1 MTILVGYPTNRR
13 AKAVLSLAGMLA
25 RSGGE
30 DVVVCLVAV
39 DPRIPGVARDPG
51 FRSYVDVLA
60 DKAETQAREDM
71 PKDVPARFIRFE
83 ARSVPSGLVQAAEQY
98 VASTIVVGSAM
109 GPIEKV
115 TLSSFADRLLY
126 SSPVP
131 VAVAIR
137 GFRTVGNVK
146 RVTLAFSGGEQ
157 GSVQVAAAGKLADHF
172 GAELRLASFAVHMT
186 PPDVLRDHLEYSTV
200 LDQWNIGM
208 RAAAA
213 DAIKADGTTD
223 RRDPELVIGKGEN
236 WEDAIDDIDWSPGDL
251 MVIGSSE
258 AGPISRVFLGS
269 GAAKIVRH
277 SPVPVLAIPLAA
289 ARNLAEDGQK

>member
-13 AKAVLSLAGMLA
+13 AKAVLSLGAMLA
-25 RSGGE
+25 RSSGE
-30 DVVVCLVAV
+30 DVVVCIVAV
-39 DPRIPGVARDPG
+39 DPRVPGVARDPG
-51 FRSYVDVLA
+51 FRSYVEVLA
-60 DKAETQAREDM
+60 DNAETQAREDM
-71 PKDVPARFIRFE
+71 PKDVPAQFIRFE
-83 ARSVPSGLVQAAEQY
+83 ARSVPSGLVQAAEQHA
-98 VASTIVVGSAM
+98 ASTIVVGSAM
-109 GPIEKV
+109 GPIERV

-137 GFRTVGNVK
+137 GFRTVGTVK

-157 GSVQVAAAGKLADHF
+157 GSVQVAAAKNLANHF

-186 PPDVLRDHLEYSTV
+186 PPDVLRDHFEYSSV
-200 LDQWNIGM
+200 LDHWTDGM
-208 RAAAA
+208 RTAAA
-213 DAIKADGTTD
+213 DAIKHDATTIQ
-223 RRDPELVIGKGEN
+223 REPELVIGKGEN

-251 MVIGSSE
+251 MVIGSSQ

-277 SPVPVLAIPLAA
+277 SPVPVLAIPRTA
-289 ARNLAEDGQK
+289 ARELAEESR

>member
-25 RSGGE
+25 RSSGE
-30 DVVVCLVAV
+30 DVVVCIVAV
-39 DPRIPGVARDPG
+39 DPRVPGVARDPG

-60 DKAETQAREDM
+60 DNAETQAREDM
-71 PKDVPARFIRFE
+71 PKDVPAQFIRFE
-83 ARSVPSGLVQAAEQY
+83 ARSVPSGLVQAAEQHA
-98 VASTIVVGSAM
+98 ASTIVVGSAM
-109 GPIEKV
+109 GPIERV

-137 GFRTVGNVK
+137 GFRTVGTVK

-157 GSVQVAAAGKLADHF
+157 ASVQVAAATNLANHF

-186 PPDVLRDHLEYSTV
+186 PPDVLRDHFEYSSV
-200 LDQWNIGM
+200 LDHWTDGM
-208 RAAAA
+208 RTAAA
-213 DAIKADGTTD
+213 DAIKHDATTIQ
-223 RRDPELVIGKGEN
+223 REPELVIGKGEN

-251 MVIGSSE
+251 MVIGSSQ

-277 SPVPVLAIPLAA
+277 SPVPVLAIPRTA
-289 ARNLAEDGQK
+289 ARELAEESR

>member
-1 MTILVGYPTNRR
+1 MTILVGYPTGRR

-30 DVVVCLVAV
+30 DVVVCIVAV
-39 DPRIPGVARDPG
+39 DPRMPGVARDPG
-51 FRSYVDVLA
+51 FRSYVDVLVQN
-60 DKAETQAREDM
+60 AETRAREDM
-71 PKDVPARFIRFE
+71 PKDVPAQFVRFE

-98 VASTIVVGSAM
+98 AASTIVVGSAM
-109 GPIEKV
+109 GPIEQV

-137 GFRTVGNVK
+137 GFRTAGNVK

-157 GSVQVAAAGKLADHF
+157 GTLQVAAAATLADHF
-172 GAELRLASFAVHMT
+172 GADLRLATFAVHMT
-186 PPDVLRDHLEYSTV
+186 PPDVLRDHFEYSTV
-200 LDQWNIGM
+200 LDQWINGM

-213 DAIKADGTTD
+213 DAIKADATTA

-251 MVIGSSE
+251 LVIGSSE
-258 AGPISRVFLGS
+258 AGPIARVFLGS
-269 GAAKIVRH
+269 GAAKIVRN
-277 SPVPVLAIPLAA
+277 SPVPVLAIPRTAA
-289 ARNLAEDGQK
+289 KELAEEGY

>member
-13 AKAVLSLAGMLA
+13 AKAVLSLGAMLA
-25 RSGGE
+25 RSSGE
-30 DVVVCLVAV
+30 DVVVCTVAV
-39 DPRIPGVARDPG
+39 DPWVPGVARDPG

-60 DKAETQAREDM
+60 DNAETQARDDM
-71 PKDVPARFIRFE
+71 PKDVPAKFIRFA
-83 ARSVPSGLVQAAEQY
+83 ARSVPSGLVQAAEQHA
-98 VASTIVVGSAM
+98 ASTIVVGSAM
-109 GPIEKV
+109 GPIERV

-137 GFRTVGNVK
+137 GFRTVGSVK

-157 GSVQVAAAGKLADHF
+157 GSVQVAAAENLAKHF

-200 LDQWNIGM
+200 LDHWTDGM
-208 RAAAA
+208 RVAAA
-213 DAIKADGTTD
+213 DAIKGDATAI
-223 RRDPELVIGKGEN
+223 RREPELVIGRGED
-236 WEDAIDDIDWSPGDL
+236 WDDAIHDIDWSPGDL

-277 SPVPVLAIPLAA
+277 SPVPVLAVPRTAAKELAA
-289 ARNLAEDGQK
+289 EGQ

>member
-13 AKAVLSLAGMLA
+13 AKAVLSLGGMLA

-30 DVVVCLVAV
+30 DVVVCTVAV
-39 DPRIPGVARDPG
+39 DPWVPGVAREPG

-60 DKAETQAREDM
+60 DNAETQAREDM
-71 PKDVPARFIRFE
+71 PKDVPAQFVRFE

-98 VASTIVVGSAM
+98 GASTIVVGSAM
-109 GPIEKV
+109 GPIEQV

-137 GFRTVGNVK
+137 GFRTAGTVK
-146 RVTLAFSGGEQ
+146 RVTLAFGGGEQ
-157 GSVQVAAAGKLADHF
+157 GGIQVAAAVNLANHF
-172 GAELRLASFAVHMT
+172 GADLRLASFAVHMT

-200 LDQWNIGM
+200 LDHWINGM

-213 DAIKADGTTD
+213 DAIRADATTT
-223 RRDPELVIGKGEN
+223 RREPELVIGKGEN

-277 SPVPVLAIPLAA
+277 SPVPVLAIPRTAVKD
-289 ARNLAEDGQK
+289 LAEDGQ

>member
-13 AKAVLSLAGMLA
+13 AKAVLSLGGMLA
-25 RSGGE
+25 RSSGE
-30 DVVVCLVAV
+30 DMVVCTVAV
-39 DPRIPGVARDPG
+39 DPWVPGVARDPG

-60 DKAETQAREDM
+60 DNAEAQARDDV
-71 PKDVPARFIRFE
+71 PKDVPAQFIRFE
-83 ARSVPSGLVQAAEQY
+83 ARSVPAGLMQAAEQLG
-98 VASTIVVGSAM
+98 ASTIVVGSAM
-109 GPIEKV
+109 GPIEQV

-126 SSPVP
+126 SSPIP

-157 GSVQVAAAGKLADHF
+157 GSVQVAAAENLANHF

-200 LDQWNIGM
+200 LDHWTDGM

-213 DAIKADGTTD
+213 DAITD
-223 RRDPELVIGKGEN
+223 DATGIRREPELVIGKGQD
-236 WEDAIDDIDWSPGDL
+236 WEDAIHDIDWTPGDL

-277 SPVPVLAIPLAA
+277 SPVPVLAVPRTAAKELAT
-289 ARNLAEDGQK
+289 EGQ